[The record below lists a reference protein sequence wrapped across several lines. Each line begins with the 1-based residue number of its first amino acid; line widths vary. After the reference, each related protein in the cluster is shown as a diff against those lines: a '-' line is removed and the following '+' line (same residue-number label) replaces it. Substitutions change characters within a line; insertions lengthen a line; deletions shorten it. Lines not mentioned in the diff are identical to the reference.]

1 MRGED
6 VQIYEDITKFAE
18 LKKLM
23 EEQLED
29 YNMEPGF
36 VTMNLV
42 LFRDAIEHGIPHM
55 QLVCVC
61 VFLCVRTCVCACVG
75 CIPSCL
81 SCTSHVSRPPTVCR
95 IVRVIRQPRGNM
107 LLVGVGG
114 SGRQSLSRLAAY
126 IISFSIFQIEVTRHY
141 RLQEFREGQ
150 HTPHGLTTHTDEVCS
165 FTYIHTL
172 LYLFPLLL
180 LLLLLLLLILMCRY
194 SEAVLPG
201 GG

>member
-55 QLVCVC
+55 QLVYMCVC
-61 VFLCVRTCVCACVG
+61 VCLCVRTCVCACVG

-81 SCTSHVSRPPTVCR
+81 SSTSHVSRPPTVCR

-150 HTPHGLTTHTDEVCS
+150 HTPHRL
-165 FTYIHTL
+165 
-172 LYLFPLLL
+172 
-180 LLLLLLLLILMCRY
+180 
-194 SEAVLPG
+194 
-201 GG
+201 